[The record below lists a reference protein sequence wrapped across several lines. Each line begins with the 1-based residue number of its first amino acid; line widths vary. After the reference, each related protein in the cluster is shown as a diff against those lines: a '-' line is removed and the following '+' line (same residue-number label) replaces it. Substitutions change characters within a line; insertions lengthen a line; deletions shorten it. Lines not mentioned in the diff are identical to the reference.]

1 MQETQFTQVGRIS
14 DEPSSAT
21 LVIGLR
27 SLRRGGRAGGGAEGG
42 REGGGGGKWGRW
54 RREDGKEG

>member
-27 SLRRGGRAGGGAEGG
+27 SLRRGGGGGGVGGGGG
-42 REGGGGGKWGRW
+42 REG
-54 RREDGKEG
+54 

>member
-14 DEPSSAT
+14 DEPSGAT

-27 SLRRGGRAGGGAEGG
+27 SIQQGR
-42 REGGGGGKWGRW
+42 GGGGRSGEAGDVG
-54 RREDGKEG
+54 E